1 MKFNFTIP
9 VNPNQYSITYFNMQS
24 KKGNFSVA
32 VIFFILFI
40 GVGKSQ
46 VIINQP
52 IKESLSIRS
61 YTNLFVTEQKLTLDT
76 IVKAGFE
83 TKFEPLIDFDEN
95 FGFSEDHFWI
105 NFTIQNATN
114 QALNY
119 FLETGRPIT
128 DNVTLYLKNSK
139 GEIFIQENG
148 DAIPFSKKSIQHRKS
163 VFHLNLQP
171 NESLQAF
178 IHLKS
183 DGEVVM
189 LPLQL
194 INQEK
199 FLFST
204 YNDQLFFGFFY
215 GILVLAAIIYLFFYS
230 AMRDTAFVYYG
241 LYVIFIALL
250 QFSLDGFFHQYFTPN
265 GGWLS
270 DRAVL
275 GSALVSL
282 FFFSNYGR
290 KFLSVSMHSKVLN
303 LSYVYISHSI
313 FICFLALF
321 LVPDF
326 LAVCYPIANIIGLVV
341 LVQILFSI
349 IFLKHKK
356 VQVDN
361 FFTIG
366 ITFLVLGFTVF
377 ILNNLHLISN
387 SFFTENGSKFG
398 IGLEIIFLSLSM
410 GNRIRTLR
418 KENEENQLL
427 ALQRANE
434 MSEIK
439 SSFLSNIS
447 HELRTPLNLIMGVAH
462 TIGDNR
468 RDVKLEEKC
477 KLILNSSENLLGQIE
492 DILDFTVIEKGE
504 QELNLIPFDLHSA
517 IEKVVCKNIAK
528 AESKNLVVSCNIQDG
543 LPKNIIG
550 DKVKLLQILNNLL
563 DNAVKFTKVGQI
575 ALHVNYSKNNNNT
588 IEVSFSIA
596 DTGIG
601 ISKEKMSTIF
611 ESFSK
616 KSFLDKREYYGLGLG
631 LYIVKNFIDLQGGTI
646 NISNNSDNGIT
657 CKVNLTFQIGI
668 SEETKNNIP
677 LKKRKVYDLGGAKI
691 LLVEDNKMNQKVVSL
706 FVKKWDN
713 AHLAIANNGKEALDI
728 IQENEFDIILMDL
741 QMPVMDGFEAIAAI
755 RDGKAGKDI
764 DTIPIIVLTA
774 DSTDRTRKEVYRLG
788 TNDYLTKPI
797 KGDQLYDTIKKNLVS
812 VPTIS

>member
-1 MKFNFTIP
+1 
-9 VNPNQYSITYFNMQS
+9 MQS
-24 KKGNFSVA
+24 IKGNFSVA
-32 VIFFILFI
+32 ALFFILFI
-40 GVGKSQ
+40 GMGKAQ

-61 YTNLFVTEQKLTLDT
+61 YANLFVTEQKLTLDS
-76 IVKAGFE
+76 ILEAGFE
-83 TKFEPLIDFDEN
+83 NNFEPLLDFDEN
-95 FGFSEDHFWI
+95 FGFSNNYFWI
-105 NFTIQNATN
+105 HFNIQNTTN

-139 GEIFIQENG
+139 GEISIQENG
-148 DAIPFSKKSIQHRKS
+148 DAIPFSKKSVPHRKS

-290 KFLSVSMHSKVLN
+290 KFLSVSTYSKVLN
-303 LSYVYISHSI
+303 LSYVYIAHSI

-321 LVPDF
+321 LLPDF
-326 LAVCYPIANIIGLVV
+326 LAICYPIANVIGLVV

-349 IFLKHKK
+349 VFLKYEK

-366 ITFLVLGFTVF
+366 ITFLVLGFTIF

-504 QELNLIPFDLHSA
+504 QELNLIPFDLHYA

-528 AESKNLVVSCNIQDG
+528 AESKNLVVSCNIQEG

-575 ALHVNYSKNNNNT
+575 ELLVNYSKNNNNT
-588 IEVSFSIA
+588 IEVTFSIA

-646 NISNNSDNGIT
+646 NISNNSNNGIT
-657 CKVNLTFQIGI
+657 CKVNLTFQQGI
-668 SEETKNNIP
+668 SEEAKNSTP
-677 LKKRKVYDLGGAKI
+677 LKKRKIYDLRGSKI

-706 FVKKWDN
+706 FVKKWNN
-713 AHLAIANNGKEALDI
+713 AHLTIANNGKEALDVI
-728 IQENEFDIILMDL
+728 KQNDFDIILMDL
-741 QMPVMDGFEAIAAI
+741 QMPVMDGFETIAAI

-764 DTIPIIVLTA
+764 DAIPIIVLTA

-812 VPTIS
+812 IPAIS